1 MNVDIDFLRESVAA
15 RRDVVKWLNER
26 PYTGLSV
33 KDVETLVN
41 GFDYLAKIIK
51 DLTGEDPTDYCNQQ
65 LEQPKMTITYGVD
78 VDEST

>member
-1 MNVDIDFLRESVAA
+1 MNVDLEFLREAVSA
-15 RRDVVKWLNER
+15 RSDVVKWLNER

-33 KDVETLVN
+33 KDVDTLVQ

-51 DLTGEDPTDYCNQQ
+51 DLTGEDPTEKCHQQ
-65 LEQPKMTITYGVD
+65 IEQPKITITYGVD